1 VERHDLSDD
10 LDRRLRAA
18 RPASARVDEHAFD
31 DALLARVRREPI
43 AARRSMP
50 RSMAV
55 PIAATVIVVATAA
68 VVLGGPGDVGGPSP
82 AAAITQ
88 QTLRWLDPPSGTILH
103 VRSVETSGAQT
114 TTREY
119 WQSADAPNSERELVQ
134 GQTTFESSGDGL
146 YDPATNMIYDPYK
159 TPADAGDVSADNPEK
174 APPPAGEVAADEP
187 KGSETNVATPRPS
200 SVGKPGDD
208 SLPAGDPIVTKVRM
222 LLQDGRMTV
231 TGRELHDGVDAWTI
245 SLNPDSGRPVWTL
258 WVSVADGKPL
268 ELRDPGR
275 TAGDQPQVIRWT
287 IYETLADDAATH
299 GLLTL
304 SGAHP
309 SAQVVHDPAQAAA
322 AEQRLMRSKP

>member
-43 AARRSMP
+43 AARRTIPGSL
-50 RSMAV
+50 AV
-55 PIAATVIVVATAA
+55 PIAATVIVVATGA
-68 VVLGGPGDVGGPSP
+68 VVLGGPGVVGGPSP

-103 VRSVETSGAQT
+103 VRSIETTGALS

-119 WQSADAPNSERELVQ
+119 WQSADAPAMERELVQ
-134 GQTTFESSGDGL
+134 GATTFESSGDAI
-146 YDPATNMIYDPYK
+146 YDPATDTIYDPY
-159 TPADAGDVSADNPEK
+159 TSPAAAGDAAGDAKK
-174 APPPAGEVAADEP
+174 AHRSGGEVAADIAKAP
-187 KGSETNVATPRPS
+187 ETEVATS
-200 SVGKPGDD
+200 QQTSIGKPGDG
-208 SLPAGDPIVTKVRM
+208 SLPAGDPVITKVRI

-231 TGRELHDGVDAWTI
+231 TGHELHNGVDAWAI
-245 SLNPDSGRPVWTL
+245 SLNPDAGRPVWTL

-268 ELRDPGR
+268 ELRDPG
-275 TAGDQPQVIRWT
+275 TTTGDQPQVIRWT
-287 IYETLADDAATH
+287 VYETLADDAATH

-304 SGAHP
+304 AGAHP
-309 SAQVVHDPAQAAA
+309 SANVVHDPAQAAA
-322 AEQRLMRSKP
+322 ADERLQLAKG